1 MPDKIK
7 DFLDKFADKEK
18 VFDTILLNKLEGFY
32 EDLEWR
38 LNTNPYVNQ
47 FFS

>member
-1 MPDKIK
+1 
-7 DFLDKFADKEK
+7 

-32 EDLEWR
+32 DDLGWN

-47 FFS
+47 FFI